1 MVNAR
6 IIPGL
11 AQECRCISK
20 YVQYHIIRI
29 ETWWEI
35 AMPYA
40 PEHKQRTRGRIVEAA
55 SRLFKTHGYEGVGI
69 DRIMAEAGLTR
80 GGFYAHFEGKEALFA
95 EVVGWLGPS
104 ARMRKRFSA
113 EKGASGDSVLAFV
126 RTYLSHAHRRDLAN
140 GCPLATLSVDIG
152 RAGPA
157 ARRSYTQALRNA
169 ATRFA
174 HGRPGLRAACDLRWR
189 HGSGACRG
197 RRGYRGRHPESM
209 PEGSDP
215 VGRGQWKAVMSRRK
229 TCVSSAVSPGY

>member
-174 HGRPGLRAACDLRWR
+174 LYFRRRDADTEDLAYGLLATCVGGMVLARAVEDEDTADAILK
-189 HGSGACRG
+189 ACR
-197 RRGYRGRHPESM
+197 
-209 PEGSDP
+209 
-215 VGRGQWKAVMSRRK
+215 KAATQLVEVNGK
-229 TCVSSAVSPGY
+229 QL